1 MSPLIRLLASFI
13 ALMMAMGIG
22 RFALTPQ
29 MPHLLSEGQ
38 IDLTGAGLIAA
49 ANYLGYF
56 VGAVDSIFA
65 RSHHPVRARL
75 YGGLWLCVLLTLA
88 SYWAHGF
95 WPHLLLR
102 FGTGVASAW
111 ALVMITSLSQPLA
124 IAAGRPRL
132 GSLVFAGP
140 GLGILLTG
148 LLALGSNLLGQSSAT
163 LWLVYGGVALLMLLA
178 ILPFLP
184 RPSLTDA
191 PISGADSNA
200 SIAPLGWIYF
210 LFGLGYIIPA
220 TFLSQMASAQFKGA
234 WQADLFW
241 PCFGLAAALGVVVA
255 SLRRKA
261 PNTTRRWLMT
271 TLWLQAAGVFA
282 CLLGNGWG
290 LALGVLL
297 CGGPF
302 LACMQLVMAR
312 LREVAPH
319 GYQRNT
325 GVLTACFAIG
335 QLSGPLLASVSNHLS
350 DGLQPA
356 LVIAGCGLLLA
367 GAVLLRPATTVSQ
380 QSPALARE
388 LVRVERAPERRARCR
403 GKGGASAQPLQELFA
418 PTEEQ
423 TALNLVQYD
432 PRESQSGPAC
442 RAHQWPS

>member
-65 RSHHPVRARL
+65 RSHQPIRARL

-132 GSLVFAGP
+132 GALVFAGP

-200 SIAPLGWIYF
+200 SIAHLGWIYF

-356 LVIAGCGLLLA
+356 LVIAGCGLLMA

-380 QSPALARE
+380 QSAALARE
-388 LVRVERAPERRARCR
+388 LVRVERAPA
-403 GKGGASAQPLQELFA
+403 K
-418 PTEEQ
+418 
-423 TALNLVQYD
+423 TAHPGNS
-432 PRESQSGPAC
+432 R
-442 RAHQWPS
+442 

>member
-1 MSPLIRLLASFI
+1 MSPLIRLLASFV

-65 RSHHPVRARL
+65 RSHQHVRGRL

-88 SYWAHGF
+88 SYWANGF

-132 GSLVFAGP
+132 GALVFAGP
-140 GLGILLTG
+140 GLGIVLTG
-148 LLALGSNLLGQSSAT
+148 LLALVSNLSGQSSAA
-163 LWLVYGGVALLMLLA
+163 LWLIYGTVALVMLLA

-184 RPSLTDA
+184 KPTLTVTQPTSA
-191 PISGADSNA
+191 GSNG
-200 SIAPLGWIYF
+200 SIAHLCCIYF
-210 LFGLGYIIPA
+210 LYGLGYIIPA
-220 TFLSQMASAQFKGA
+220 TFLSQMASAQFNGA

-241 PCFGLAAALGVVVA
+241 PCFGLAAALGVGVA
-255 SLRRKA
+255 SLRRKH
-261 PNTTRRWLMT
+261 PNTTRRWLMA

-297 CGGPF
+297 CGAPF

-319 GYQRNT
+319 GYQRST
-325 GVLTACFAIG
+325 GLLTASFAVG
-335 QLSGPLLASVSNHLS
+335 QLSGPLLASVSSHLS
-350 DGLQPA
+350 GGLQPA
-356 LVIAGCGLLLA
+356 LVAAGTGLLLA
-367 GAVLLRPATTVSQ
+367 GSVLINRPLPPQPICTQMANS
-380 QSPALARE
+380 AAN
-388 LVRVERAPERRARCR
+388 
-403 GKGGASAQPLQELFA
+403 GG
-418 PTEEQ
+418 
-423 TALNLVQYD
+423 
-432 PRESQSGPAC
+432 
-442 RAHQWPS
+442 

>member
-65 RSHHPVRARL
+65 RSHHHVRGRL

-88 SYWAHGF
+88 SYWANGF

-111 ALVMITSLSQPLA
+111 AMVMITSLSQPLA
-124 IAAGRPRL
+124 LAAGRPRL
-132 GSLVFAGP
+132 GALVFAGP
-140 GLGILLTG
+140 GLGIFLTG
-148 LLALGSNLLGQSSAT
+148 LLALGSNLLGQGSAM
-163 LWLVYGGVALLMLLA
+163 LWLVYGVVALVMLLV

-184 RPSLTDA
+184 QPAFTVAQDTRP
-191 PISGADSNA
+191 GSNE
-200 SIAPLGWIYF
+200 SIAHLGWIYF
-210 LFGLGYIIPA
+210 LYGLGYIIPA

-241 PCFGLAAALGVVVA
+241 PCFGLAAAIGVLVA
-255 SLRRKA
+255 SLRRND
-261 PNTTRRWLMT
+261 PNTTRRWLVT

-297 CGGPF
+297 CGAPF

-312 LREVAPH
+312 LRDIAPH
-319 GYQRNT
+319 GYPRST
-325 GVLTACFAIG
+325 GVLTASFAIG

-350 DGLQPA
+350 GGLQPA
-356 LVIAGCGLLLA
+356 LVVAGAGLLLA
-367 GAVLLRPATTVSQ
+367 GAIVLSRQPSVR
-380 QSPALARE
+380 ARE
-388 LVRVERAPERRARCR
+388 AAPVVPTP
-403 GKGGASAQPLQELFA
+403 GK
-418 PTEEQ
+418 
-423 TALNLVQYD
+423 TAH
-432 PRESQSGPAC
+432 PGSTR
-442 RAHQWPS
+442 

>member
-1 MSPLIRLLASFI
+1 MSPRIRLLASFI

-56 VGAVDSIFA
+56 VGALDSIFA
-65 RSHHPVRARL
+65 RSHHHIRGRL

-124 IAAGRPRL
+124 VSIGRPRL
-132 GSLVFAGP
+132 GALVFAGP

-148 LLALGSNLLGQSSAT
+148 LLALGSNLLGQNSAT
-163 LWLVYGGVALLMLLA
+163 LWLVYGIVALVMLLMV
-178 ILPFLP
+178 LPFLP
-184 RPSLTDA
+184 QPTLTVPHA
-191 PISGADSNA
+191 SEAGSNE
-200 SIAPLGWIYF
+200 SIAHLCWIYF
-210 LFGLGYIIPA
+210 LYGLGYIIPA

-255 SLRRKA
+255 SLRRKD
-261 PNTTRRWLMT
+261 PHTTRRWLMT
-271 TLWLQAAGVFA
+271 TLWLQASGVFA

-297 CGGPF
+297 CGAPF

-312 LREVAPH
+312 LRDVAPH
-319 GYQRNT
+319 GYQRST
-325 GVLTACFAIG
+325 GLLTASFAIG
-335 QLSGPLLASVSNHLS
+335 QLSGPLLASVSSHLS
-350 DGLQPA
+350 GGLQPA
-356 LVIAGCGLLLA
+356 LIVAGCGLVLA
-367 GAVLLRPATTVSQ
+367 GAVLVNRQPAARADA
-380 QSPALARE
+380 PARA
-388 LVRVERAPERRARCR
+388 ERAP
-403 GKGGASAQPLQELFA
+403 GK
-418 PTEEQ
+418 
-423 TALNLVQYD
+423 TALPGNT
-432 PRESQSGPAC
+432 R
-442 RAHQWPS
+442 

>member
-1 MSPLIRLLASFI
+1 MSPLIRLLASSI

-29 MPHLLSEGQ
+29 MPHMLSEGQ
-38 IDLTGAGLIAA
+38 IDLTDAGLIAA

-65 RSHHPVRARL
+65 RDHRHVRGRL
-75 YGGLWLCVLLTLA
+75 YGGLWLCVLLTFA
-88 SYWAHGF
+88 SSWAHGF

-124 IAAGRPRL
+124 LTAGRPRL
-132 GSLVFAGP
+132 GALVFAGP

-148 LLALGSNLLGQSSAT
+148 LLALGSNLLGQNSAT
-163 LWLVYGGVALLMLLA
+163 LWLIYGAVALLMLLA

-184 RPSLTDA
+184 QPCASAPGAGHSDA
-191 PISGADSNA
+191 GSNG
-200 SIAPLGWIYF
+200 SITHLCWIYV

-241 PCFGLAAALGVVVA
+241 PCFGLLAAIGVGVA
-255 SLRRKA
+255 TLRRKDPDA
-261 PNTTRRWLMT
+261 TRRWLMT
-271 TLWLQAAGVFA
+271 TLWLQAAGVFT

-312 LREVAPH
+312 LRDVAPH
-319 GYQRNT
+319 GYQRST
-325 GVLTACFAIG
+325 GLLTASFAIG
-335 QLSGPLLASVSNHLS
+335 QLSGPLLASASSHLS
-350 DGLQPA
+350 GGLQPA
-356 LVIAGCGLLLA
+356 LVIAGTGLFLA
-367 GAVLLRPATTVSQ
+367 GGILVSQ
-380 QSPALARE
+380 QPKALACAP
-388 LVRVERAPERRARCR
+388 VRAVTAP
-403 GKGGASAQPLQELFA
+403 GK
-418 PTEEQ
+418 
-423 TALNLVQYD
+423 TAL
-432 PRESQSGPAC
+432 PGSSR
-442 RAHQWPS
+442 

>member
-38 IDLTGAGLIAA
+38 IDLTGAGLLAA

-132 GSLVFAGP
+132 GALVFAGP

-200 SIAPLGWIYF
+200 SIAHLGWIYF

-220 TFLSQMASAQFKGA
+220 SFLSQMASAQFKGA

-241 PCFGLAAALGVVVA
+241 PCFGLAAALGVVVT
-255 SLRRKA
+255 SLRHKA
-261 PNTTRRWLMT
+261 ANTTRRWLMT

-319 GYQRNT
+319 GYQHST

-367 GAVLLRPATTVSQ
+367 GTVLLRPATTISQ

-388 LVRVERAPERRARCR
+388 LVRVERAPA
-403 GKGGASAQPLQELFA
+403 K
-418 PTEEQ
+418 
-423 TALNLVQYD
+423 TAHPGNS
-432 PRESQSGPAC
+432 R
-442 RAHQWPS
+442 

>member
-1 MSPLIRLLASFI
+1 MSPLIRLLASFV

-65 RSHHPVRARL
+65 RSHHHVRARM

-88 SYWAHGF
+88 SYWAQGF

-111 ALVMITSLSQPLA
+111 ALVMIASLSQPLA
-124 IAAGRPRL
+124 IAVGRPRL
-132 GSLVFAGP
+132 GALVFAGP

-163 LWLVYGGVALLMLLA
+163 LWLVYGVVALVMLLA

-184 RPSLTDA
+184 QPTIPVA
-191 PISGADSNA
+191 HAHHAGSNG
-200 SIAPLGWIYF
+200 SITHLCWIYF
-210 LFGLGYIIPA
+210 LYGLGYIIPA
-220 TFLSQMASAQFKGA
+220 TFLSQMASAQFKGD

-255 SLRRKA
+255 SLRRKD
-261 PNTTRRWLMT
+261 PHTTRRWLMS

-297 CGGPF
+297 CGAPF

-325 GVLTACFAIG
+325 GLLTASFAIG
-335 QLSGPLLASVSNHLS
+335 QLCGPLLASVSSHLS
-350 DGLQPA
+350 GGLQPA
-356 LVIAGCGLLLA
+356 LIIAGGGMVLA
-367 GAVLLRPATTVSQ
+367 GAVLISRQPAVPASE
-380 QSPALARE
+380 PALD
-388 LVRVERAPERRARCR
+388 ERAP
-403 GKGGASAQPLQELFA
+403 GK
-418 PTEEQ
+418 
-423 TALNLVQYD
+423 TAL
-432 PRESQSGPAC
+432 PGSTR
-442 RAHQWPS
+442 